1 VRLQSL
7 VATCVWLCLQMSS
20 AVLAAQ
26 ATAPQRPA
34 VVAPPA
40 TLDTAVRDALQQYS
54 AALESLD
61 ADQVKKIHP
70 SVDGEGLKRAL
81 REMRELKVSIDNI
94 KVLSTDATTA
104 RVSCRVTQTFVPKA
118 GSKQN
123 SAVTRVI
130 RLRRQDTG
138 WVIDGFER

>member
-1 VRLQSL
+1 M
-7 VATCVWLCLQMSS
+7 ATSVWLYLQIASTVFAS
-20 AVLAAQ
+20 Q
-26 ATAPQRPA
+26 ATPPQRP
-34 VVAPPA
+34 VVVTPPPA
-40 TLDTAVRDALQQYS
+40 PLETTVREALQLYS

-61 ADQVKKIHP
+61 AAQVKRIHP
-70 SVDGEGLKRAL
+70 SVDAERLKSAF

-104 RVSCRVTQTFVPKA
+104 RVSCRVTQTFIPKA

-130 RLRRQDTG
+130 RLRRQDAA

>member
-1 VRLQSL
+1 ML
-7 VATCVWLCLQMSS
+7 SS
-20 AVLAAQ
+20 S
-26 ATAPQRPA
+26 T
-34 VVAPPA
+34 
-40 TLDTAVRDALQQYS
+40 S

-94 KVLSTDATTA
+94 KILSTDATTA

-138 WVIDGFER
+138 WLIDGFER